1 MTVNMNST
9 GISNL
14 AQIISEQGMAGL
26 GSVFQVLLNQA
37 MLIERDRY
45 LGAASYERT
54 ETRTGYA
61 NGFKPKG
68 LKTRIGT
75 LDLSIPQVRDG
86 EFYPT
91 FLERGIRS
99 ERALSAS
106 LAEMYIQGV
115 STRKV
120 SAIIEGLC
128 GFQVSSSEV
137 SRATLLLDEELVKW
151 RQRPLKLFKYLILDA
166 RYEKVRQGGSVV
178 DSAVLVA
185 YGVDDKGIRHV
196 LGTSVSISEA
206 EVHWRSFL
214 DSLVSRGLHGLLCIT
229 SDAHAGLKAAIRAV
243 FPGVPWQRCQ
253 FHLQQ
258 NAQAYV
264 PKQSM
269 KAEVADDIRH
279 VFNAPDRNE
288 ANRLLKL
295 LVIKYE
301 KTAPQLSEWME
312 INIQESL
319 NVFALKKS
327 HRKKMRTSNLAE
339 RVNRELKRRTKVVGI
354 FPSAESCERLVTAV
368 LIEISEEWETGKV
381 YLCMAEEE

>member
-9 GISNL
+9 GISDL
-14 AQIISEQGMAGL
+14 VQIISEQGMAGL
-26 GSVFQVLLNQA
+26 GSAFQVLLNQA

-45 LGAASYERT
+45 LGATSYERT
-54 ETRTGYA
+54 ESRTGYA

-86 EFYPT
+86 NFYPT

-106 LAEMYIQGV
+106 LAEMYIKGV

-120 SAIIEGLC
+120 SAIIEELC
-128 GFQVSSSEV
+128 GFQVSSTEV
-137 SRATLLLDEELVKW
+137 SRATKLLDEEFVQW
-151 RQRPLKLFKYLILDA
+151 RRRPLKLFKYLILDA
-166 RYEKVRQGGSVV
+166 RYEKVREGGSVV

-185 YGVDDKGIRHV
+185 YGVDDKGLRSV

-206 EVHWRSFL
+206 EVHWRCFL

-243 FPGVPWQRCQ
+243 FPGVLWQRCQ

-258 NAQAYV
+258 NAQSYV
-264 PKQSM
+264 PKKSM
-269 KAEVADDIRH
+269 KAEVAEDIRNI
-279 VFNAPDRNE
+279 FNAPDRNE
-288 ANRLLKL
+288 ADRLLKL
-295 LVIKYE
+295 AVIKYE
-301 KTAPQLSEWME
+301 KTAPKLSEWME
-312 INIQESL
+312 TNIHESL
-319 NVFALKKS
+319 NVFTLKRS
-327 HRKKMRTSNLAE
+327 HRRKLRTSNLAE

-368 LIEISEEWETGKV
+368 LIEISEEWEMGKV
-381 YLCMAEEE
+381 YLVMED

>member
-9 GISNL
+9 GMSDL
-14 AQIISEQGMAGL
+14 VQIISEQGMAGL
-26 GSVFQVLLNQA
+26 GGAFQVLLNQA

-120 SAIIEGLC
+120 SSIIEGLC

-137 SRATLLLDEELVKW
+137 SRATKLLDEELVQW

-185 YGVDDKGIRHV
+185 YGVDDKGIRHI
-196 LGTSVSISEA
+196 LGTSVSLSEA
-206 EVHWRSFL
+206 EVHWRGFL
-214 DSLVSRGLHGLLCIT
+214 DGLVSRGLHGLLCIT

-264 PKQSM
+264 PKKSM

-279 VFNAPDRNE
+279 IFNAPD
-288 ANRLLKL
+288 
-295 LVIKYE
+295 
-301 KTAPQLSEWME
+301 
-312 INIQESL
+312 
-319 NVFALKKS
+319 
-327 HRKKMRTSNLAE
+327 
-339 RVNRELKRRTKVVGI
+339 
-354 FPSAESCERLVTAV
+354 
-368 LIEISEEWETGKV
+368 
-381 YLCMAEEE
+381 

>member
-9 GISNL
+9 GMSDL
-14 AQIISEQGMAGL
+14 VQIISELGMTGL
-26 GSVFQVLLNQA
+26 GSAFQVLLNQA

-54 ETRTGYA
+54 EARTGYA

-120 SAIIEGLC
+120 SSIIEGLC

-137 SRATLLLDEELVKW
+137 SRATKLLDEELVQW

-185 YGVDDKGIRHV
+185 YGVDDKGIRHI
-196 LGTSVSISEA
+196 LGTSVSLSEA
-206 EVHWRSFL
+206 EVHWRGFL
-214 DSLVSRGLHGLLCIT
+214 DGLVSRGLHGLLCIT

-264 PKQSM
+264 PKKSM

-279 VFNAPDRNE
+279 IFNAPDRNE
-288 ANRLLKL
+288 ADRLLKL
-295 LVIKYE
+295 VVIKYE

-319 NVFALKKS
+319 NVFKLKKS

-381 YLCMAEEE
+381 YLCMNEEE

>member
-319 NVFALKKS
+319 NVFGLKKS

>member
-1 MTVNMNST
+1 M
-9 GISNL
+9 
-14 AQIISEQGMAGL
+14 
-26 GSVFQVLLNQA
+26 
-37 MLIERDRY
+37 
-45 LGAASYERT
+45 
-54 ETRTGYA
+54 
-61 NGFKPKG
+61 
-68 LKTRIGT
+68 
-75 LDLSIPQVRDG
+75 
-86 EFYPT
+86 
-91 FLERGIRS
+91 
-99 ERALSAS
+99 
-106 LAEMYIQGV
+106 
-115 STRKV
+115 
-120 SAIIEGLC
+120 
-128 GFQVSSSEV
+128 
-137 SRATLLLDEELVKW
+137 
-151 RQRPLKLFKYLILDA
+151 
-166 RYEKVRQGGSVV
+166 
-178 DSAVLVA
+178 
-185 YGVDDKGIRHV
+185 
-196 LGTSVSISEA
+196 
-206 EVHWRSFL
+206 HWRSFL

-319 NVFALKKS
+319 NVFGLKKS

>member
-120 SAIIEGLC
+120 SSIIEGLC

-185 YGVDDKGIRHV
+185 YGVDDKGLRHV

-295 LVIKYE
+295 GSRAK
-301 KTAPQLSEWME
+301 
-312 INIQESL
+312 
-319 NVFALKKS
+319 
-327 HRKKMRTSNLAE
+327 
-339 RVNRELKRRTKVVGI
+339 
-354 FPSAESCERLVTAV
+354 
-368 LIEISEEWETGKV
+368 
-381 YLCMAEEE
+381 

>member
-185 YGVDDKGIRHV
+185 YGVDDKGLRHV

-319 NVFALKKS
+319 NVFGLKKS

>member
-54 ETRTGYA
+54 EKRTGYA

-319 NVFALKKS
+319 NVFGLKKS